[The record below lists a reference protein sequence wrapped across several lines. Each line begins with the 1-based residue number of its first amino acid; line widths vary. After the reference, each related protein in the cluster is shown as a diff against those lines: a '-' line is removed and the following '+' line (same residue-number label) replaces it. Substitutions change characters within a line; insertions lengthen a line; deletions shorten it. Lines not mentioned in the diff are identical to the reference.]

1 MNTENYMKH
10 TKDISRFSF
19 ESIFKKK
26 TNFSSTQGSRL
37 YFSNNFFLTFHH

>member
-26 TNFSSTQGSRL
+26 QKPF
-37 YFSNNFFLTFHH
+37 